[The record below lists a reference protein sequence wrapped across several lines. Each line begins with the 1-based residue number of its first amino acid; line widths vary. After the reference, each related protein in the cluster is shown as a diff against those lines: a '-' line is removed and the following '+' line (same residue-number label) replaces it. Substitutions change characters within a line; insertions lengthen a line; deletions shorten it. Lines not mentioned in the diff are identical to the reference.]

1 MRPIGFS
8 ISVRLKMV
16 RQVLAFG
23 CWQCEVVD
31 MHSYED
37 IWTVM
42 SVGTSLANKA
52 LQLTAADARISNR
65 DIKSDRQA
73 CIWKSGSAAVAELW
87 R

>member
-1 MRPIGFS
+1 MRRSGFS

-16 RQVLAFG
+16 WQVLAFG
-23 CWQCEVVD
+23 RWQCEIVD

-37 IWTVM
+37 IWTVV
-42 SVGTSLANKA
+42 SVGTSLANNA

-65 DIKSDRQA
+65 DMKSDRQV
-73 CIWKSGSAAVAELW
+73 CIWKSGSASVAELD